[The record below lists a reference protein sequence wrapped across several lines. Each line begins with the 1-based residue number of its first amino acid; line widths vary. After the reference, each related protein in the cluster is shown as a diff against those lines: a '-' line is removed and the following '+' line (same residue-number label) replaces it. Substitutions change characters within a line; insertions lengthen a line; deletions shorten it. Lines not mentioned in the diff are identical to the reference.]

1 MACGDH
7 IRVKRR
13 FYWHHGIDC
22 GEGRV
27 IHYTGEPFHYG
38 QGIVERTDLETFA
51 RGGTVEVVSY
61 QHCALPETVVRRAE
75 SRLNESSYDL
85 LDNNCEHFARWCKT
99 GWHES
104 KQVRR
109 ALRTVK
115 MVGAVVVGGVA
126 ALTARHIYKRRGNF

>member
-1 MACGDH
+1 MAYGDH

-13 FYWHHGIDC
+13 LYWHHGIDC

-27 IHYTGEPFHYG
+27 IHYTGEPFCRE
-38 QGIVERTDLETFA
+38 QGIVERTDLESFA
-51 RGGTVEVVSY
+51 RGGRVEIVKYTHCVS
-61 QHCALPETVVRRAE
+61 PEIVVRRAE
-75 SRLNESSYDL
+75 SRLNESCYDL

-109 ALRTVK
+109 ALRVAR
-115 MVGAVVVGGVA
+115 MLGIVAGGAAMLVA
-126 ALTARHIYKRRGNF
+126 KRLHKNRGNF